1 MKLFTIL
8 TSVYHQHNI
17 SISHFKFSDHRYRYI
32 IAMQT
37 HHRIAV
43 WMNSV
48 LKYAKMLLH
57 CIFMKHLWL
66 KNKYVIEVSLHF

>member
-8 TSVYHQHNI
+8 ASVYHQHNI
-17 SISHFKFSDHRYRYI
+17 SISHFKCSDHRCRYI

-37 HHRIAV
+37 HHR
-43 WMNSV
+43 MNSV

-57 CIFMKHLWL
+57 L
-66 KNKYVIEVSLHF
+66 YETSLA